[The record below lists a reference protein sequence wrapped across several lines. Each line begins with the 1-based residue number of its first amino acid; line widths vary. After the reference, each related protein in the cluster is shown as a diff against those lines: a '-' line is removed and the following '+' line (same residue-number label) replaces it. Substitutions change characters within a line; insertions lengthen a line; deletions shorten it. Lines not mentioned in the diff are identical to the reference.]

1 MIVTANIKYVVMD
14 DKVLFHHLDIHL
26 SSNLVGNQEFQV
38 LWVLISTLLVL
49 WLGTFLRLK
58 NLTLESMFSSWHM

>member
-14 DKVLFHHLDIHL
+14 DKVLFHHLDIYL

>member
-1 MIVTANIKYVVMD
+1 MIVTAKIKYVVMD

-38 LWVLISTLLVL
+38 LWVLLKHAPCALARYFSQFKQFN
-49 WLGTFLRLK
+49 LGVYV
-58 NLTLESMFSSWHM
+58 